1 MPLSVSSSFYHHFVF
16 CFSLT
21 IVLMALF
28 TYSLFEIV
36 SLFCVFKDCIFICLD
51 NPLVCHRSCLP
62 FKEVN
67 KNRDEYKSIVVTPN
81 KYIFSVFLQAISK
94 MHHLLNSI
102 L

>member
-16 CFSLT
+16 CF
-21 IVLMALF
+21 
-28 TYSLFEIV
+28 
-36 SLFCVFKDCIFICLD
+36 
-51 NPLVCHRSCLP
+51 NPLVCHSLP
-62 FKEVN
+62 ADFKEVN
-67 KNRDEYKSIVVTPN
+67 KNGDEYKSIVVTPN